1 MRTILFTMLLS
12 FAGIANAEIIHRQ
25 YEGFELDIDCDLRGA
40 IQYHYTLGRDKG
52 DIDRKQDFEFDPEV
66 PARCQQTSTST
77 YKVNGKSTFDRGHG
91 VPANHIDNS
100 ELGIKQTNFMVNIW
114 PQHRDLNRGAMKQT
128 ELIAECYRDIEPLEI
143 YGGIIAGATPAN
155 SDYLKSHGI
164 VTPGYFYKLIVRK
177 DRALA
182 WILPNKAGMKKAVL
196 DKYLVSVADLEKI
209 TGKTFPMTP
218 DKKKGKPEHSWM
230 IPRGC
235 GWS

>member
-1 MRTILFTMLLS
+1 MRTFLLTMLMS
-12 FAGIANAEIIHRQ
+12 YAGIANAEIIHRQ
-25 YEGFELDIDCDLRGA
+25 YEGFDLDIDCDLRGA
-40 IQYHYTLGRDKG
+40 VQYHYTLGRDKG
-52 DIDRKQDFEFDPEV
+52 DIDRKEDFEFDPEV
-66 PARCQQTSTST
+66 PARCQQSSTST

-100 ELGIKQTNFMVNIW
+100 ELGIQQTNFIVNIW

-182 WILPNKAGMKKAVL
+182 WILPNKAGMKKM
-196 DKYLVSVADLEKI
+196 YLIS
-209 TGKTFPMTP
+209 T
-218 DKKKGKPEHSWM
+218 
-230 IPRGC
+230 
-235 GWS
+235 

>member
-1 MRTILFTMLLS
+1 
-12 FAGIANAEIIHRQ
+12 
-25 YEGFELDIDCDLRGA
+25 
-40 IQYHYTLGRDKG
+40 
-52 DIDRKQDFEFDPEV
+52 
-66 PARCQQTSTST
+66 
-77 YKVNGKSTFDRGHG
+77 
-91 VPANHIDNS
+91 
-100 ELGIKQTNFMVNIW
+100 
-114 PQHRDLNRGAMKQT
+114 MKQT

-143 YGGIIAGATPAN
+143 YGGIITGATPAN

-209 TGKTFPMTP
+209 TGKSFPMTP
-218 DKKKGKPEHSWM
+218 DMKKEKPEHSWM

>member
-1 MRTILFTMLLS
+1 MRTVLFTMLLS
-12 FAGIANAEIIHRQ
+12 FASIANAEIIHRQ
-25 YEGFELDIDCDLRGA
+25 YEGFDLDIDCDLRGA
-40 IQYHYTLGRDKG
+40 VQYHYTLGRDKG
-52 DIDRKQDFEFDPEV
+52 DIDRKEDFEFDPEV
-66 PARCQQTSTST
+66 PARCQQSSTST

-100 ELGIKQTNFMVNIW
+100 ELGIQQTNFIVNIW

-182 WILPNKAGMKKAVL
+182 WILPNKAGMKKDVL

-209 TGKTFPMTP
+209 TGKSFPMTP
-218 DKKKGKPEHSWM
+218 DMKKEKPKHSWM